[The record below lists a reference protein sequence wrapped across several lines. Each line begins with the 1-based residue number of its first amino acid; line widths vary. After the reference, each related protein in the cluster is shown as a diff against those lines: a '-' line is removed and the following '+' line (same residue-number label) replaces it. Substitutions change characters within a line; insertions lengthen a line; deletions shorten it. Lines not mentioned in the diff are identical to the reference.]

1 MGSWT
6 SSKSF
11 TIRSIYFKLKILQ
24 PVYTDAYLCDLEKL
38 DEISRFLE
46 VIDELIDESIGIP
59 SDYELVLEL
68 SYDEARD

>member
-1 MGSWT
+1 
-6 SSKSF
+6 
-11 TIRSIYFKLKILQ
+11 
-24 PVYTDAYLCDLEKL
+24 VYTDAYLCDLEKL